1 MGGAVFA
8 GFTVGYRNYEIY
20 VNHTPGS
27 DLRRQNGMFLL
38 LEHTVD
44 GRTTN
49 PVSAEETVSKCRK
62 TLELSEDRSG
72 KDR

>member
-1 MGGAVFA
+1 MAFPVLLA
-8 GFTVGYRNYEIY
+8 TRNYVEQ
-20 VNHTPGS
+20 PGAAIRKYLQA
-27 DLRRQNGMFLL
+27 DIAAV